1 MEFQAFGLPKILLRT
16 QTQFSHFFLY
26 LRRSFYLRKMEHY
39 FGEIAALF
47 TAVFWTITGMSFE
60 SAGKKVGSLSVNLIR
75 LVIAFVIFCVVDYFR
90 RGMVLPFDAGAER
103 WAWLALSGLVGF
115 VFGDLLLFQ
124 AYVIVGA
131 RIAMLIMALAPPITA
146 LVGWWILGEILS
158 PMNWV
163 GMFVT
168 LAGISIVILKREKQ
182 DVDLTKRR
190 KITTNYSI
198 KGILLAFGGAVGQ
211 GVGLVLSKKGM
222 GNYDAFAASH
232 IRVITGMIGFAI
244 IILITKRYGNV
255 WKAIQHKPAMK
266 RIALGSFFG
275 PFLGVSFSLIA
286 IQHTQAGIAA
296 TIMSIVPVL
305 IIPPAIVFFHETVNW
320 KEILGAVITVGGVAL
335 FFL

>member
-1 MEFQAFGLPKILLRT
+1 
-16 QTQFSHFFLY
+16 
-26 LRRSFYLRKMEHY
+26 MEHY

-47 TAVFWTITGMSFE
+47 TAVFWTITGISFE

-75 LVIAFVIFCVVDYFR
+75 LVIAFLIFCVVDYFR
-90 RGMVLPFDAGAER
+90 RGMILPFDAGGER

-131 RIAMLIMALAPPITA
+131 RIAMLVMALAPPITA

-168 LAGISIVILKREKQ
+168 FAGISIVILKREKQ

-222 GNYDAFAASH
+222 GDYDAFAASH
-232 IRVITGMIGFAI
+232 IRVITGVIGFAI

-305 IIPPAIVFFHETVNW
+305 IIPPAIVFFHEKVNW
-320 KEILGAVITVGGVAL
+320 KEIIGAVITVGGVAL